1 MSGNKAVLDS
11 NLIIF
16 FSKGRI
22 DLAKLRSRYD
32 KFYVSIITYMEVYA
46 YEFVIQT
53 EKDLI
58 DEFFDSVEIIEANKE
73 IADQTIIC
81 RKNKSKKIKL
91 PDAIILATA
100 KYVNADLLT
109 DDWKD
114 FQNIDSC
121 VKVLNLDDLK
131 I

>member
-1 MSGNKAVLDS
+1 MNGTKAVLDS

-16 FSKGRI
+16 FSKGLI
-22 DLAKLRSRYD
+22 NLAKLRSKYD
-32 KFYVSIITYMEVYA
+32 GFYVSVITYIEVYA
-46 YEFVIQT
+46 YEFTVQT

-58 DEFFDSVEIIEANKE
+58 NEFFNNIEIIEINKE
-73 IADQTIIC
+73 IADLAIAY

-91 PDAIILATA
+91 PDAVILATA
-100 KYVNADLLT
+100 KFANADLLT

-114 FQNIDSC
+114 FQTIDAS
-121 VKVLNLDDLK
+121 VNVTNLDDFK